1 MNNGVNNSE
10 LSIEPVVEPAEQ
22 QVTTQIP
29 VVEPVQS
36 EQSTQAP
43 IVEAAQPTV
52 APVAEPSQP
61 QVVEAAQP
69 TVQQTTQPEPTQS
82 LGSNV
87 RIAPA
92 QPMYDENDNVIAQP
106 EPTPPPRPVVT
117 QPTPPVPGEPPQV
130 QIKQEEVPTPQND
143 TTEQTPQQEQAPA
156 VEQVTPKRKLSLTP
170 LFLIIIVVLI
180 GYMIYT
186 KNDALNELNEL
197 KYQNIVIN
205 TNGDKVDLDKNSTL
219 IQDLYTK
226 VATTVREDIAN
237 PNLDDEM
244 KRYLAY
250 RQINSNKIYESQCN
264 LFDQNKIYNYTCDD
278 KEFKPTAFKEETLD
292 LEIKKIF
299 GENSEVEK
307 GNIQLGRQCIGGYE
321 YIAERGEYVQ
331 GQCLENNAVT
341 ISVKKE
347 IISAYRIN
355 DEIIIEEE
363 TKYIS
368 GNKGDIPSILKDGI
382 YIYTFK
388 LDTNLNYAYISK
400 DYRTKY

>member
-10 LSIEPVVEPAEQ
+10 LSIEPVVEPVAQ
-22 QVTTQIP
+22 QATTQVP
-29 VVEPVQS
+29 VVEPVVQQATTQVPVV
-36 EQSTQAP
+36 EPVTQQAP
-43 IVEAAQPTV
+43 MIEAAQPTV
-52 APVAEPSQP
+52 EP
-61 QVVEAAQP
+61 
-69 TVQQTTQPEPTQS
+69 VQQEAIEQTQS

-87 RIAPA
+87 KIAPA

-106 EPTPPPRPVVT
+106 EPTPPPRPTIT
-117 QPTPPVPGEPPQV
+117 QPTPPVPGEPPQI
-130 QIKQEEVPTPQND
+130 QIKQEEVPTTQPAPTEEKEQ
-143 TTEQTPQQEQAPA
+143 TEQAAVVEQAP
-156 VEQVTPKRKLSLTP
+156 KRRRLSLTP
-170 LFLIIIVVLI
+170 LFLIIIVALI

-186 KNDALNELNEL
+186 KNDAANEVDEL
-197 KYQNIVIN
+197 KYQNIVTN
-205 TNGDKVDLDKNSTL
+205 TNGDKVELDIKSTL

-250 RQINSNKIYESQCN
+250 RQINSNMIYESQCN
-264 LFDQNKIYNYTCDD
+264 LFDQNKIYSYKCDD
-278 KEFKPTAFKEETLD
+278 KEFKPNAFKEETLD

-355 DEIIIEEE
+355 DEVVIEEE